1 MTSQENIKFT
11 SNFEGDRLMKGV
23 CDYRV
28 FLKTVPSAQL
38 PVYCGIDYQR
48 AYTKG
53 TDFMKPV
60 VILPLFN
67 FKFFYD
73 KPHIYIFSFDV
84 FSNTNVGIKIV
95 GKNNFFR
102 IRPCLQLIRFFFT
115 PSLMRT
121 LNPYRVSIC
130 TESTRSLAAESAW
143 KKYSPFIIQ

>member
-1 MTSQENIKFT
+1 
-11 SNFEGDRLMKGV
+11 MKGV

-73 KPHIYIFSFDV
+73 KFPHIYIFSFDV
-84 FSNTNVGIKIV
+84 FPNTNVGIKIV
-95 GKNNFFR
+95 GKKKLFSNTAMSATN
-102 IRPCLQLIRFFFT
+102 RFFFT